1 MDQLLGVLLGGG
13 IAILGSSGTAWLQAR
28 IQRKEARAKELWDRR
43 SNLYLD
49 LLTHLEGRV
58 SFAADSDPYLI
69 GYGPKT
75 VEDYQLRRELSARV
89 DLFASLETRQ
99 LWERSTEAALIL
111 HASTIEG
118 GHFEQHFDQLVIPET
133 SSDPEHQRLIAAD
146 KQARDRLVARLREE
160 LNVDNYLSA

>member
-13 IAILGSSGTAWLQAR
+13 IALVGSSGTAWLQAR
-28 IQRKEARAKELWDRR
+28 IQRKETRAKELWDRR
-43 SNLYLD
+43 SSLYLD
-49 LLTHLEGRV
+49 LLTHLDGQV
-58 SFAADSDPYLI
+58 SFAADSDRYLI

-75 VEDYQLRRELSARV
+75 AESYQLRRQLSARV

-99 LWERSTEAALIL
+99 LWEKSTEAALVL

-133 SSDPEHQRLIAAD
+133 SSDPEQQRLIDAD
-146 KQARDRLVARLREE
+146 KHAREQLITHLREE
-160 LNVDNYLSA
+160 LRVDRYLSA